1 MLAVSPTSFTA
12 VATDLTEPSNPDEN
26 LEIDLEEVSPIDR
39 PLMQPGVSFYWIIGT
54 SRTPSGQQHNM
65 STLRFKRSPRI
76 TNAAYQRSRQWAQR
90 MSETVNPE
98 G

>member
-1 MLAVSPTSFTA
+1 MRTWK
-12 VATDLTEPSNPDEN
+12 
-26 LEIDLEEVSPIDR
+26 IDLEEVSPIDR

-54 SRTPSGQQHNM
+54 NRTPSGQQHNM
-65 STLRFKRSPRI
+65 STLRFKRLPRI